1 MIENINDYLLEYL
14 QYPKSLERLGVC
26 TTCPSLIKETL
37 VCQECGCQM
46 KIKVLIPLMTCPL
59 GKW

>member
-1 MIENINDYLLEYL
+1 MNLLEQVSDYL

-26 TTCPSLIKETL
+26 TTCPQLDKESLR
-37 VCQECGCQM
+37 CNQCGCNM
-46 KIKVLIPLMTCPL
+46 KVKVLVPLMTCPL